1 MTTTIRTT
9 VMIMLIIIII
19 IIIIMSGL
27 SEINYMCWFY
37 SLTSAQNRTW
47 ITQKKKLKII
57 TFIEKNY

>member
-1 MTTTIRTT
+1 MTTTITTT
-9 VMIMLIIIII
+9 VMIMLIIII

-47 ITQKKKLKII
+47 ITKKKKLKII